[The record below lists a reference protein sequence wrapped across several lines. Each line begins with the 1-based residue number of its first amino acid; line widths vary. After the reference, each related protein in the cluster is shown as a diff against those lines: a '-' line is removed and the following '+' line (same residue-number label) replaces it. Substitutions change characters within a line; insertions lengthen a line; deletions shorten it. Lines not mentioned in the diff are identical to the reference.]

1 MSKKEKTVI
10 NEEEKLFLAEVVAAS
25 LDGNIVYCNPDLHK
39 DLLAEKL
46 IEVNFTLKNDEDCV
60 AARATKKAIE
70 YLAAD
75 SAAPVVADPVTPMAV
90 TSEKLGSAMT
100 YTWMVQQLPEKS
112 ESFLPERETVATG
125 PENVNLSAPVFPLV
139 DNVPFPAS
147 AKHTRGASTKWP
159 FGTMEVG
166 QSFFV
171 PNGIGK
177 DGQPFEAHV
186 HYASSVASAIQRFA
200 EPTGETKIKTAF
212 VGFNANGERLTAE
225 KESRI
230 MRHVRIFSIHKVED
244 GAPWG
249 YPGVKGAGIWRTK

>member
-10 NEEEKLFLAEVVAAS
+10 NEEEKLFLAKVVAAS
-25 LDGNIVYCNPDLHK
+25 LDGNIVYCNPDCHQA
-39 DLLAEKL
+39 LLSEKL

-75 SAAPVVADPVTPMAV
+75 SAAPVVADPVTPMDRLVAGMAV
-90 TSEKLGSAMT
+90 TSEKLG
-100 YTWMVQQLPEKS
+100 PEKS

-139 DNVPFPAS
+139 DNVPFPAK
-147 AKHTRGASTKWP
+147 AKHARGASTKWP
-159 FGTMEVG
+159 FKTMEVG

-249 YPGVKGAGIWRTK
+249 SPGVKGAGIWRTK

>member
-1 MSKKEKTVI
+1 
-10 NEEEKLFLAEVVAAS
+10 
-25 LDGNIVYCNPDLHK
+25 
-39 DLLAEKL
+39 
-46 IEVNFTLKNDEDCV
+46 
-60 AARATKKAIE
+60 
-70 YLAAD
+70 
-75 SAAPVVADPVTPMAV
+75 
-90 TSEKLGSAMT
+90 
-100 YTWMVQQLPEKS
+100 
-112 ESFLPERETVATG
+112 
-125 PENVNLSAPVFPLV
+125 
-139 DNVPFPAS
+139 
-147 AKHTRGASTKWP
+147 
-159 FGTMEVG
+159 MEVG

-171 PNGIGK
+171 PTGIGK

-249 YPGVKGAGIWRTK
+249 SPGVKGAGIWRTK